1 MRVAMDD
8 GAPTSALRVHEELRE
23 AILAGTLKPGTRLRA
38 DALGE
43 RMRASRTP
51 VREALVRLAQ
61 EGLVDMEPRRG
72 ASVRAFDPTDLQDLY
87 EVRALIEPL
96 GAARAASRI
105 GPDSVT
111 RLDELCRLA
120 EDEQAADEESV
131 ATLLKLND
139 ELHAII
145 LSAADSVR
153 LTAAMSALSGI
164 PRVFRRGFWCDDEQ
178 RAQSLF
184 CHRELVAALSAGR
197 ADLAETVMRLHI
209 QGAAAFLMEVM
220 DGRR

>member
-1 MRVAMDD
+1 MDD

-61 EGLVDMEPRRG
+61 EGLVDIEPRRG
-72 ASVRAFDPTDLQDLY
+72 ASVRSFDAIDLQDLY
-87 EVRALIEPL
+87 EVRALLEPH
-96 GAARAASRI
+96 GAARAAVRI
-105 GPDSVT
+105 GPDALE
-111 RLDELCRLA
+111 RLDELCRVSEA
-120 EDEQAADEESV
+120 RGADNEEAV
-131 ATLLKLND
+131 ADLLSLND
-139 ELHAII
+139 EFHAII
-145 LSAADSVR
+145 LEAADSPR
-153 LTAAMSALSGI
+153 LTAAMRELVGI
-164 PRVFRRGFWCDDEQ
+164 PRVFRRGFWHDNGQ

-184 CHRELVAALSAGR
+184 CHRELVAALGAGR
-197 ADLAETVMRLHI
+197 SDLAETVMRMHI
-209 QGAAAFLMEVM
+209 QGASAFLMEVM